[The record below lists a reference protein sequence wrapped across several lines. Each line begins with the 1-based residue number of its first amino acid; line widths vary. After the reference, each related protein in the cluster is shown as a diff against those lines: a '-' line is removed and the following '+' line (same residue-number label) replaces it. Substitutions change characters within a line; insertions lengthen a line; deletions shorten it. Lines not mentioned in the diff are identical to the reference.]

1 MENPS
6 SEKIE
11 LSVIIPVTERHDPVS
26 KLFHDYKQGIDATG
40 LSHEIIYVLDGEHPE
55 VLNELNQL
63 RNTEQITIITLAK
76 WFGEATAL
84 NAGFSAA
91 SGQIILTLPA
101 YKQVESDAIPSLVT
115 ALQGNDMV
123 LARRWPRKD
132 SGFNRLQS
140 RLFNTFLRSFT
151 DLEIHDA
158 GCSARIFDRK
168 VLEDVQIYGD
178 LFRFFPIMAHRQGF
192 RVVEMN
198 TPQSSSDAFQR
209 VYAPGLYLRRLLD
222 LLTIFFLVKFTKK
235 PLRFFGLVG
244 TSLFGIGLLATGYLV
259 IEKLVFDVALATRPA
274 LFLSSLLIVL
284 GIQVIAIGLIGE
296 IIIFTHAKDLKEY
309 KIDRIIGGPAPSTV
323 QSPD

>member
-1 MENPS
+1 VENTS
-6 SEKIE
+6 TEKIE

-26 KLFHDYKQGIDATG
+26 ELFHDYKQGIDATG
-40 LSHEIIYVLDGEHPE
+40 MSHEIIYVLDGEYPE
-55 VLNELNQL
+55 VLDELNQL

-76 WFGEATAL
+76 CFGEATAL
-84 NAGFSAA
+84 NAGFSVA
-91 SGQIILTLPA
+91 SGQKILTLPA
-101 YKQVESDAIPSLVT
+101 YQQVESDAIPALVT
-115 ALQGNDMV
+115 ALQENDMV

-140 RLFNTFLRSFT
+140 KLFNVLLRSFT
-151 DLEIHDA
+151 GLEIHDA
-158 GCSARIFDRK
+158 GCGVRIFDRK
-168 VLEDVQIYGD
+168 VLEDVHIYGD

-192 RVVEMN
+192 RVIEMD

-209 VYAPGLYLRRLLD
+209 IYAPGLYLRRLLD

-244 TSLFGIGLLATGYLV
+244 TSLFGVGLLATVYLV
-259 IEKLVFDVALATRPA
+259 IEKLMFDVALATRPA

-309 KIDRIIGGPAPSTV
+309 KIDRIIN
-323 QSPD
+323 

>member
-6 SEKIE
+6 NKKVE

-40 LSHEIIYVLDGEHPE
+40 LSHEIIYVLDGDQP
-55 VLNELNQL
+55 VALNELNQL

-84 NAGFSAA
+84 NAGFSEA
-91 SGQIILTLPA
+91 SGQKILTLPA
-101 YKQVESDAIPSLVT
+101 YKQVESDAIPILVAT
-115 ALQGNDMV
+115 LKENDMILV
-123 LARRWPRKD
+123 RRWPRKD
-132 SGFNRLQS
+132 SIFNRLQS
-140 RLFNTFLRSFT
+140 KVFNVLLRSFT
-151 DLEIHDA
+151 DLKIHDA
-158 GCSARIFDRK
+158 GCAVRIFDRK
-168 VLEDVQIYGD
+168 VLEDVHIYGD
-178 LFRFFPIMAHRQGF
+178 LFRFFPIMAHQQGF
-192 RVVEMN
+192 RVAEIDI
-198 TPQSSSDAFQR
+198 PQSTSDAFQR

-244 TSLFGIGLLATGYLV
+244 TSLLGIGLLATGYLV
-259 IEKLVFDVALATRPA
+259 IEKLMFDVALATRPA
-274 LFLSSLLIVL
+274 LFLSSLLVVL

-309 KIDRIIGGPAPSTV
+309 KIDRIIN
-323 QSPD
+323 